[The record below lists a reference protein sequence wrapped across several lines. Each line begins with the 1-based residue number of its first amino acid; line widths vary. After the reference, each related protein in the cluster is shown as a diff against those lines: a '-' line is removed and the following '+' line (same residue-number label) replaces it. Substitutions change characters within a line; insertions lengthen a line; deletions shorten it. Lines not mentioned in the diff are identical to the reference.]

1 MPRSPRLAHKGR
13 YTLGDKLQQRVAER
27 DHSMCTG
34 PATSCSNKLRRH
46 VAATTRFMCAGEFW
60 WKSLSLQQSFV
71 AATSSTRLQNS
82 PNFCVFKNAR
92 AVKQKV
98 WNEAENRERDWGET
112 LKIRFFFLSPHTPFG
127 RVRLARFARVRLLR
141 HPLPISLLI
150 LRKKPTVLQ
159 SKVAQILSDLIFC
172 DLLQRQ
178 NYVAEIKIFTKILQH
193 TRSDLSL
200 RRVAATCCCNLS
212 PSVYRP

>member
-1 MPRSPRLAHKGR
+1 M
-13 YTLGDKLQQRVAER
+13 
-27 DHSMCTG
+27 
-34 PATSCSNKLRRH
+34 
-46 VAATTRFMCAGEFW
+46 
-60 WKSLSLQQSFV
+60 SLQQSFV

-112 LKIRFFFLSPHTPFG
+112 LKIRTVRFAYVFFLSPHTPFG

-200 RRVAATCCCNLS
+200 
-212 PSVYRP
+212 